1 MLQKVVHNTI
11 WQLADK
17 VFRLGG
23 ALLLGIWI
31 ARYLGPDSF
40 GLLSFVVALVALFA
54 PIADG
59 GTQSVIVR
67 ELVKRQSEHARIM
80 QSVLV
85 LRLTYAIA
93 AIALAVGSAWILRP
107 ADTQIHWLVGIV
119 ALSMIPQAWDVVDY
133 EYQSQLRSR
142 PIMLARAASFSVF
155 ALIKTGL
162 ILFQGELEYF
172 AWAIAAEAA
181 VSALIM
187 RCLPAARSYL
197 TGWAHVSFAEVRYFA
212 STCWPMAVA
221 GLSVMLYMRIDQ
233 VMLGQMLGE
242 RDVGIFSAAVSLSE
256 SWYFIPVSIISS
268 VAPALLM
275 AQAEN
280 EESYRRKL
288 LKVTRGLFWLAMTA
302 AAILSVE
309 SKAII
314 ELVYGPGYAESA
326 AVLAVQAWAGVFV
339 ALGVS
344 AGPWFVNAGFLRF
357 RMFQTLA
364 GAVINILM
372 NLALM
377 PRFGP
382 VGAAYATLAS
392 QCVSAFLSNA
402 ASRSTRPIFFIQL
415 KAALI

>member
-1 MLQKVVHNTI
+1 MLQKVTDNTI

-23 ALLLGIWI
+23 ALLLGFWI

-40 GLLSFVVALVALFA
+40 GLLNFVVALAALFI

-85 LRLTYAIA
+85 LRLTYAIVATVLA
-93 AIALAVGSAWILRP
+93 AGSAWILRP
-107 ADTQIHWLVGIV
+107 ADTQIHWLVAIV

-133 EYQSQLRSR
+133 EYQSHLRSG
-142 PIMLARAASFSVF
+142 PIVLARATSFSVF
-155 ALIKTGL
+155 ALVKTGL
-162 ILFQGELEYF
+162 ILFHGKLEHF

-181 VSALIM
+181 ASAIIM
-187 RCLPAARSYL
+187 RCLPAARRSL
-197 TGWAHVSFAEVRYFA
+197 TGWAHLSFAEVRYLA

-221 GLSVMLYMRIDQ
+221 GLSIMLYMRIDQ

-242 RDVGIFSAAVSLSE
+242 RDVGIFSAAVRISE
-256 SWYFIPVSIISS
+256 SWYFIPVAIISS
-268 VAPALLM
+268 MAPALLM

-280 EESYRRKL
+280 EESYRGKL
-288 LKVTRGLFWLAMTA
+288 LKVTRGLFWLSVA
-302 AAILSVE
+302 AAVILAVE

-314 ELVYGPGYAESA
+314 ELLYGPGYAESA
-326 AVLAVQAWAGVFV
+326 AVLAVHAWGGVFV

-344 AGPWFVNAGFLRF
+344 AGPWFVNAGFLKF

-364 GAVINILM
+364 GAVLNILM
-372 NLALM
+372 NLVLV

-382 VGAAYATLAS
+382 VGAAYATLVS
-392 QCVSAFLSNA
+392 QCVSAFLVNA
-402 ASRSTRPIFFIQL
+402 ASQSTRPIFFIQL
-415 KAALI
+415 KALLI